1 MNTKIEN
8 LIEKG
13 EYDNLLEQIQVYEN
27 VCNDADINTYKF
39 MYYYAIG
46 EYQRGLIYAK
56 KAVVMQP
63 YIADVHYNCG
73 YAYELNGYLYE
84 AYEQYIITSEI
95 ISAGNKSSVELEVV
109 IENSQTVLKRIL
121 ESVENNDFVN
131 DIQNH
136 NWLQYIV
143 NKNKY
148 KFGIRCPEF
157 HSGSDII
164 GSEYY
169 DYPFL
174 NRMYIGVTGLRSMFN
189 LHCGVLKSDT
199 INEKA
204 ELQRVD
210 ESRKRICVE
219 CNTDSFVPIIMSN
232 KGKLIFNTNGEKKE
246 VIYSSPYHYVN
257 YRTPKGKFI
266 ISSENEFRIG
276 ELVPII
282 HDENRKKLVLNIFVD
297 GLSQTVLENDFEK
310 LMPHTYRFFKNGI
323 QCTNAHTAG
332 DWTFPSIASIT
343 TGQTLARHKMLH
355 SKILRKI
362 DEETPILFEYFKN
375 AGYNTTKIGG
385 NWRIAPNYGYARG
398 MNRVKYQHMYAG
410 YSVEQV
416 VADVEE
422 QIHCMADTDQFIWM
436 EIGELHLIADEI
448 NMAPLQSEL
457 MVWENEEYSGKVNSV
472 KQKYDETKIK
482 YYKKQIEYIDRRLA
496 SLYQYIEDNYKD
508 EEVVV
513 SLFADHGQGYL
524 VKPEEDF
531 LCYERSNIAFMFR
544 GGNVNGKSKEIIS
557 SCDYSGIM
565 CKLAGIDYDYS
576 KTDAFLPVTF
586 GGSKEREFC
595 VTESIHVGDPYEI
608 LLNGKDFKF
617 YLKGKENVTSE
628 CRIPLDEFETRLLGS
643 DGNEINDNDRI
654 KRYTKWCLE
663 HISSCRIFNN

>member
-1 MNTKIEN
+1 M
-8 LIEKG
+8 
-13 EYDNLLEQIQVYEN
+13 
-27 VCNDADINTYKF
+27 
-39 MYYYAIG
+39 
-46 EYQRGLIYAK
+46 
-56 KAVVMQP
+56 
-63 YIADVHYNCG
+63 
-73 YAYELNGYLYE
+73 
-84 AYEQYIITSEI
+84 
-95 ISAGNKSSVELEVV
+95 
-109 IENSQTVLKRIL
+109 
-121 ESVENNDFVN
+121 
-131 DIQNH
+131 
-136 NWLQYIV
+136 
-143 NKNKY
+143 
-148 KFGIRCPEF
+148 
-157 HSGSDII
+157 
-164 GSEYY
+164 
-169 DYPFL
+169 
-174 NRMYIGVTGLRSMFN
+174 
-189 LHCGVLKSDT
+189 
-199 INEKA
+199 
-204 ELQRVD
+204 
-210 ESRKRICVE
+210 
-219 CNTDSFVPIIMSN
+219 
-232 KGKLIFNTNGEKKE
+232 
-246 VIYSSPYHYVN
+246 
-257 YRTPKGKFI
+257 
-266 ISSENEFRIG
+266 
-276 ELVPII
+276 
-282 HDENRKKLVLNIFVD
+282 LNIFVD

-310 LMPHTYRFFKNGI
+310 LMPYTYRFFENGI
-323 QCTNAHTAG
+323 KCVNAHTAG

-422 QIHCMADTDQFIWM
+422 QIHGMADTDQFIWM

-457 MVWENEEYSGKVNSV
+457 MAWENEEYSGKVNSV

-531 LCYERSNIAFMFR
+531 LCDERSNIAFMFR
-544 GGNVNGKSKEIIS
+544 GGNITGKSKEIIS

-628 CRIPLDEFETRLLGS
+628 CRVPLDEFETRLLGL

-654 KRYTKWCLE
+654 KRYTTWCLE